1 MQDLKLWLLA
11 AGSLIVVALAA
22 YAGYLLYQLYL
33 QKQRHKA
40 FIARAEQQQSEA
52 IAQRNANILESVY
65 IIAEAGRQ
73 EQCDMSEIAI
83 RLYKLMTVL
92 QAERSVNFSAQY
104 PALFEL
110 YKVVEEMPRGDER
123 KALAKQERMK
133 DDLLRMKAESRL
145 FDAIQSELTQILA
158 QKA

>member
-1 MQDLKLWLLA
+1 MQDLKLWLLV
-11 AGSLIVVALAA
+11 AGSLIVLALAF

-33 QKQRHKA
+33 QKQRHQA
-40 FIARAEQQQSEA
+40 FIARAEAQQAEA
-52 IAQRNANILESVY
+52 IVQRNTNILESVY
-65 IIAEAGRQ
+65 IIAEAGKQ

-104 PALFEL
+104 PALYEL
-110 YKVVEEMPRGDER
+110 YTVVEEMPRGDER
-123 KALAKQERMK
+123 KAMPKQDRMR
-133 DDLLRMKAESRL
+133 DDMVRMKAESRL
-145 FDAIQSELTQILA
+145 FDAIQQELAQILA

>member
-1 MQDLKLWLLA
+1 MQDLKLWLLV
-11 AGSLIVVALAA
+11 AGSLIVLALAS

-40 FIARAEQQQSEA
+40 FIARAEQQQAEA
-52 IAQRNANILESVY
+52 IVQRNTNILESVY
-65 IIAEAGRQ
+65 IIAEAGKQ

-104 PALFEL
+104 PALYEL
-110 YKVVEEMPRGDER
+110 YTVVEEMPRGDER
-123 KALAKQERMK
+123 KAMPKQDRMR
-133 DDLLRMKAESRL
+133 DDMVRMKAESRL
-145 FDAIQSELTQILA
+145 FDAIQQELAQILA